1 MVWPKRKKETKNPQ
15 INKYLNDI
23 CRDPHPALKK
33 TSGIFEHRRQ
43 STFVIKFVVQW
54 ESIIVVVSVS
64 TMAVV
69 VERPRSNCG
78 SRQAGDAHGS
88 CIPITQ
94 PTLPSKSSHSF
105 NKYYSSAHCV
115 SGTILGTRDMAVN
128 KTHTGPSLAKLQFS
142 EEINTGLRHVA
153 W

>member
-1 MVWPKRKKETKNPQ
+1 MVRTWHFHCWGLGLIPGWGTKILQATWCGQKERKKKQKQNPQ
-15 INKYLNDI
+15 INKYLNVI

-33 TSGIFEHRRQ
+33 TSGILEHRRQ

-69 VERPRSNCG
+69 VGRPRSKCG

-94 PTLPSKSSHSF
+94 PTLPSKSTHSF
-105 NKYYSSAHCV
+105 NKYY
-115 SGTILGTRDMAVN
+115 
-128 KTHTGPSLAKLQFS
+128 
-142 EEINTGLRHVA
+142 
-153 W
+153 